1 MTPENQPAGEREQL
15 LNPVDR
21 ISEVLFGLIM
31 AVTIIG
37 SLSIASAGPLEA
49 STLLAAALGCNVA
62 WGMVDAVMYLLRTL
76 IGRSHA
82 RTLARQVRAASPE
95 AGRGV
100 LAQALPEEVRPLLDT
115 KQLEA
120 MRQRLLALP
129 PQHGMALGRTD
140 FYAAIGIFWMVVLA
154 TFPVVLP
161 FVWMDDAP
169 MALHPSRGIT
179 LVMLFLCGTAF
190 ARYAGHPHP
199 MRIGLVMAAL
209 GTLLIL
215 AVMALGG

>member
-1 MTPENQPAGEREQL
+1 M
-15 LNPVDR
+15 
-21 ISEVLFGLIM
+21 LFGLIM

-115 KQLEA
+115 EQLEA

-140 FYAAIGIFWMVVLA
+140 FYAAIAILWMVV
-154 TFPVVLP
+154 P
-161 FVWMDDAP
+161 
-169 MALHPSRGIT
+169 
-179 LVMLFLCGTAF
+179 MLFLCGTAF
-190 ARYAGHPHP
+190 ARYAGHRHP

-209 GTLLIL
+209 GTLLSL

>member
-1 MTPENQPAGEREQL
+1 
-15 LNPVDR
+15 
-21 ISEVLFGLIM
+21 
-31 AVTIIG
+31 
-37 SLSIASAGPLEA
+37 
-49 STLLAAALGCNVA
+49 
-62 WGMVDAVMYLLRTL
+62 MYLLRTL

-82 RTLARQVRAASPE
+82 RTLARQVRAASPKT
-95 AGRGV
+95 GRVV
-100 LAQALPEEVRPLLDT
+100 LAQALPEEVRALVDT
-115 KQLEA
+115 EQLEA

-140 FYAAIGIFWMVVLA
+140 FYAAIAIFWMVVLA
-154 TFPVVLP
+154 NFPVVLP
-161 FVWMDDAP
+161 IVWMDDAT
-169 MALHPSRGIT
+169 MALHTSRGIT